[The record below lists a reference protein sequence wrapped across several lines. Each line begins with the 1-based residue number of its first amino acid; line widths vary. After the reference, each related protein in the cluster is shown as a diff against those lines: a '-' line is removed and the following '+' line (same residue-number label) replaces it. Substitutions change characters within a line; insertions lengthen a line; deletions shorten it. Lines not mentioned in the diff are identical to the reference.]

1 MNKTEA
7 KLKVDDILTQVK
19 LQCYKIIDASTKD
32 INPIRLIKE
41 LVSSIKLTKKSQ
53 GAGKILVEQT
63 LFEIE
68 ENVALPLFSEDIP
81 YDEN

>member
-1 MNKTEA
+1 MNKAEA

-19 LQCYKIIDASTKD
+19 LECYRIIDSTSKD
-32 INPIRLIKE
+32 INPLRLIKE
-41 LVSSIKLTKKSQ
+41 LVQSIKLTKKTQ
-53 GAGKILVEQT
+53 GIGKILVEQT

-68 ENVALPLFSEDIP
+68 DNVALPLFSEDIP